1 MLFLAKSLVVD
12 CKQPGT
18 TLAADSNRWYT
29 LGEGDKPMAKR
40 VTVVFEDAL
49 YQEVLRRAGGPRKI
63 SEYLSRVIEGA
74 MEGDPDAEGSPA
86 GGAALSADLEML
98 ELQVKGLVSEMATIK
113 ARLLTLESKDE

>member
-1 MLFLAKSLVVD
+1 M
-12 CKQPGT
+12 
-18 TLAADSNRWYT
+18 
-29 LGEGDKPMAKR
+29 PMAKR

-63 SEYLSRVIEGA
+63 SEYLNRVIEGA
-74 MEGDPDAEGSPA
+74 MEGDPDAEGSAA